1 MNKEYC
7 LKLCLCVYRVTK
19 CFPQNE
25 PLKNQIREKA
35 NEILVG
41 LILSNPTP
49 SFSGEKKLLK
59 DFEIIDNYF
68 EIAKNQNWL
77 DSQNFLFLEN
87 DRIRDRFEQ
96 DNRTPRSSLS
106 LAAGQAPQNSLSLVA
121 GQADKT
127 DRTDAL
133 LPRHRKILEILP
145 KRGKSQVHDFQKIF
159 PEITKRTLRRDFEF
173 LLNQKLIKRQGEKNN
188 TFYKLA
194 V

>member
-77 DSQNFLFLEN
+77 DSQNFLFLEKEY

-106 LAAGQAPQNSLSLVA
+106 LVA
-121 GQADKT
+121 GQDDKT

-145 KRGKSQVHDFQKIF
+145 KRGKSQVGDFQKIF